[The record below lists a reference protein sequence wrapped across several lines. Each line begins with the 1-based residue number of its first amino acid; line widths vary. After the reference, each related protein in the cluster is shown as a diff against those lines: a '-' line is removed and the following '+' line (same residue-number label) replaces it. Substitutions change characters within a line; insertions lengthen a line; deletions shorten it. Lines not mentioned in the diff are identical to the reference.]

1 MLCGNGDDSVTAVI
15 NSDAG
20 KLSLGPLDNEYLEDC
35 YQTSGIEI
43 STKTYLYT
51 DGVEL
56 ANFFKSMA
64 SDWKGWT
71 GIKTWASIE
80 SDFELE
86 ATNNGTNS
94 VDLVFNL
101 RKNLGADDD
110 WALKGRTKIELDVL
124 DKIAGEIERLYQNP

>member
-43 STKTYLYT
+43 ST
-51 DGVEL
+51 
-56 ANFFKSMA
+56 
-64 SDWKGWT
+64 
-71 GIKTWASIE
+71 KTWASIE

>member
-1 MLCGNGDDSVTAVI
+1 MNVI
-15 NSDAG
+15 IDSDAG
-20 KLSLGPLDNEYLEDC
+20 KLSLGPLDNEYLEVR
-35 YQTSGIEI
+35 YQTNGIEI
-43 STKTYLYT
+43 STKPYLYT

-56 ANFFKSMA
+56 ANFFKSIA
-64 SDWKGWT
+64 SEWQGWA

-101 RKNLGADDD
+101 RKNDGADDD
-110 WALKGRTKIELDVL
+110 WTFKGRIKIELGAL
-124 DKIAGEIERLYQNP
+124 DKIAEDVERLYQNP